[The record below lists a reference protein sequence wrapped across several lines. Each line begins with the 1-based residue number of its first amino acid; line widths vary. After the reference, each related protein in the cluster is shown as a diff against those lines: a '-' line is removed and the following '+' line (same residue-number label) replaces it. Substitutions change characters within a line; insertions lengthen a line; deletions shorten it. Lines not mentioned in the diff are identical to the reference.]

1 MNFLDILIH
10 PETDRGRLN
19 EILGLIETR
28 ILTRVG
34 AERSTS
40 SCKFWQLKLNLI
52 CAIDNLKFNDAIANY
67 IVGDDSLLDKVA
79 QECHLI
85 GNIFSNITN
94 DVRTLDDL
102 YKVVY
107 NNNPFPDK
115 LKPLQSI
122 DDLIVEPPEDYSYG
136 DCQMYSLCIHVS
148 DINDDRF
155 LHGNGLIQH
164 FFTLIKK
171 GDLYFINSSY
181 GSDYV
186 CIPQNTTPIT
196 SETFVE
202 FCKAANDISDEGARL
217 SFNNFIHDYFLSGGV
232 HQRLVMDDKD
242 DLTSETKKKYHR
254 WLPIEEGKQK
264 EIDLYSNITNN
275 FTISLI
281 RGYKNDIQS
290 IIANVEPPPQAE
302 NRFHSRAPRKNVNN
316 KSFRHKPYGRGGKK
330 INHTKKYKVKR
341 NKNKRKSRKR
351 SRSKRKSRKRQ
362 STRRHKK

>member
-1 MNFLDILIH
+1 MNFLHILIH
-10 PETDRGRLN
+10 HDSYRGRLN

-28 ILTRVG
+28 ILTRLG

-52 CAIDNLKFNDAIANY
+52 CAIDTLKFNHAIANY
-67 IVGDDSLLDKVA
+67 IVGDDSLLDKVK
-79 QECHLI
+79 QECYLI

-115 LKPLQSI
+115 LKPLSSI
-122 DDLIVEPPEDYSYG
+122 DDLIVERPEDYSYG
-136 DCQMYSLCIHVS
+136 DCQMYSLCIHVT
-148 DINDDRF
+148 DIDDKRF
-155 LHGNGLIQH
+155 HRGNGLIQH

-181 GSDYV
+181 GSDNV
-186 CIPQNTTPIT
+186 CIPQSTKAITPEDFALFCNT
-196 SETFVE
+196 
-202 FCKAANDISDEGARL
+202 ANDISDEGARHF
-217 SFNNFIHDYFLSGGV
+217 FNKFVHEYFLPGGV
-232 HQRLVMDDKD
+232 QQRLVMDDKD
-242 DLTSETKKKYHR
+242 DLTSETKKKYHH

-281 RGYKNDIQS
+281 KGYKNDIQS
-290 IIANVEPPPQAE
+290 IIASVESPPQTV
-302 NRFHSRAPRKNVNN
+302 NHSKAPRR
-316 KSFRHKPYGRGGKK
+316 SIIHKQSSRPVPYGGRK

-351 SRSKRKSRKRQ
+351 ITKR
-362 STRRHKK
+362 TRRHKK